1 MSKKGKTLLT
11 ELEVFEVSLVDKGA
25 IGESFT
31 VIKSEDPESKE
42 GINLVNK
49 IDICEKLEN
58 MNDAEFVKIMGQMM
72 NRYNSINKGG
82 SKMNP
87 DEIKSLVAEIVDSAM
102 ETVNKNFV
110 AVNKTIDELQK
121 KAKSDSI
128 EEEEEE
134 KKKKEMQTSEEGEVA
149 KAVNAIGDAVKK
161 LSEAVGT
168 ITTSL
173 EGVTSQVTKLSELKL
188 DETLADVNKRLEAM
202 EQAEN
207 PSNNAANGQEVDV
220 NKGKKK
226 EVFWKSFLEPQE

>member
-128 EEEEEE
+128 EEEE
-134 KKKKEMQTSEEGEVA
+134 KKKEMQASEEGEVT

-161 LSEAVGT
+161 LGEAVGT

-173 EGVTSQVTKLSELKL
+173 DGVTSQVTKLSELKL

-220 NKGKKK
+220 NKGEKK

>member
-1 MSKKGKTLLT
+1 MSKKGKTFLT

-58 MNDAEFVKIMGQMM
+58 MNDADFVKIMGQMM
-72 NRYNSINKGG
+72 NKYNSINKGG

-110 AVNKTIDELQK
+110 AVNKTIDEIQRKAEADLLKEKEEKQK
-121 KAKSDSI
+121 KVEDS
-128 EEEEEE
+128 EEE
-134 KKKKEMQTSEEGEVA
+134 VV
-149 KAVNAIGDAVKK
+149 KAVNDIGEAVKK
-161 LSEAVGT
+161 LGETVTT

-173 EGVTSQVTKLSELKL
+173 EGVTSQVTKISELKL
-188 DETLADVNKRLEAM
+188 DETLNDVNKRLESM
-202 EQAEN
+202 EQLEN
-207 PSNNAANGQEVDV
+207 PSNNAANGEDVDV
-220 NKGKKK
+220 SKGGKK
-226 EVFWKSFLEPQE
+226 VFWKSFLEPQE

>member
-1 MSKKGKTLLT
+1 MSKKGKTFLT

-58 MNDAEFVKIMGQMM
+58 MSDADFVKIMGQMM
-72 NRYNSINKGG
+72 NKYNSINKGG

-128 EEEEEE
+128 EEEE
-134 KKKKEMQTSEEGEVA
+134 KKKKEMQASEEGEVA
-149 KAVNAIGDAVKK
+149 KAVNAIGEAVKK
-161 LSEAVGT
+161 LGESVGT

-202 EQAEN
+202 EQEEN

-220 NKGKKK
+220 NKGEKK